1 MANKNLILVLAGAI
15 VFASGVYQSAGAV
28 SERVKNACRSD
39 YYAHCGDHAVG
50 SASLRFCMRR
60 AQDRLSRT
68 CLKELVA
75 AGEVTKADIRR
86 YRMRKSRSRQH

>member
-1 MANKNLILVLAGAI
+1 MANKTAILVLAGAI
-15 VFASGVYQSAGAV
+15 VVASGAFRSADAV
-28 SERVKNACRSD
+28 SERVKSACRDD

-60 AQDRLSRT
+60 AQESLSQR

-86 YRMRKSRSRQH
+86 YRVRKALRRR

>member
-1 MANKNLILVLAGAI
+1 MANKTAILAMAGAI
-15 VFASGVYQSAGAV
+15 VLAGGTNQPASAV
-28 SERVKNACRSD
+28 SERLKNACRND

-60 AQDRLSRT
+60 AQDRLSRH
-68 CLKELVA
+68 CLNELVA

-86 YRMRKSRSRQH
+86 YRLRKRIRSR

>member
-1 MANKNLILVLAGAI
+1 MANKTVIFALAGTIVLASGA
-15 VFASGVYQSAGAV
+15 YQAADAV
-28 SERVKNACRSD
+28 SERVKTACRND

-50 SASLRFCMRR
+50 SDSLRFCMRR
-60 AQDRLSRT
+60 AQDSLSKP

-86 YRMRKSRSRQH
+86 YRLRKSRNRHH

>member
-1 MANKNLILVLAGAI
+1 MANKKSILALAGTI
-15 VFASGVYQSAGAV
+15 VLASGVYPAGAV
-28 SERVKNACRSD
+28 SERVKNACRND

-50 SASLRFCMRR
+50 SDSLRFCMRR

-75 AGEVTKADIRR
+75 AGEVTQADIRR
-86 YRMRKSRSRQH
+86 YRTRRALRHR

>member
-1 MANKNLILVLAGAI
+1 MANKSAVLALAGTIVVAI
-15 VFASGVYQSAGAV
+15 SAYQSAEAV
-28 SERVKNACRSD
+28 SERVKNACRDD

-50 SASLRFCMRR
+50 SASLRFCMRK

-75 AGEVTKADIRR
+75 AGEVTQADIRR
-86 YRMRKSRSRQH
+86 YRARRALHRR

>member
-1 MANKNLILVLAGAI
+1 MANKSAILALAGAI
-15 VFASGVYQSAGAV
+15 VLASGASQSADAV
-28 SERVKNACRSD
+28 SDRVKSACRND

-60 AQDRLSRT
+60 AQDSLSPT

-75 AGEVTKADIRR
+75 AGEVSQADIQH
-86 YRMRKSRSRQH
+86 YRARKRSPSR